1 MEHSSEEVHILSYA
15 VYFYTWLALVAFTII
30 TILVAGISLGYLNVL
45 AALFIATVKAS
56 LVILYFMHL
65 KWEKSDFK
73 IMVLVTIVTI
83 GIILALTFSDVATR

>member
-1 MEHSSEEVHILSYA
+1 MEHSQEEVHILSYA
-15 VYFYTWLALVAFTII
+15 TYFYTWLALVICTVI
-30 TILVAGISLGYLNVL
+30 TVLVAGLSLGYLNVL

-56 LVILYFMHL
+56 LVMSYFMHL

-73 IMVLVTIVTI
+73 IMLLTTIVTI